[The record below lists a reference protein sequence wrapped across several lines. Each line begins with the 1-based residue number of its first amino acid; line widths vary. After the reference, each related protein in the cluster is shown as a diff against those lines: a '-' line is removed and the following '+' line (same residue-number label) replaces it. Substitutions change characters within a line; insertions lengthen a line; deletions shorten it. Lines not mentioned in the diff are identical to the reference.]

1 MFNVGLTNSHFN
13 SILKGGKMF
22 VIDKI
27 KKDMIAEL
35 VSQEQSVLLTGATGC
50 GKTTLCKEIA
60 DDLDMNVVIVNM
72 GSTQDARTTLIGY
85 HTLQD
90 GETKF
95 EKSAFI
101 NAIQQENTLI
111 ILDELSRASD
121 DAYNIIFPLLDFRKE
136 VHVEE
141 TGETIKVAD
150 GVRFISTANVGL
162 EYSSAR
168 SIDRALQDRF
178 MIFNI
183 PYMTGKEL
191 KGYIKTVHGKEIAS
205 SMANLCSVYDYSH
218 QQYEKS
224 RISAKMSPRMILN
237 CCSLVG
243 KFTDA
248 EVMNNVLLSMFEQDS
263 SSITS
268 DANIMR
274 EYADSLG
281 MFN

>member
-1 MFNVGLTNSHFN
+1 
-13 SILKGGKMF
+13 MF

-60 DDLDMNVVIVNM
+60 NELGLNCVIVNM

-85 HTLQD
+85 HTLEN
-90 GETKF
+90 GNTSF
-95 EKSAFI
+95 EKSQFI
-101 NAIQQENTLI
+101 NAVQQKDTLI

-121 DAYNIIFPLLDFRKE
+121 DAYNIIFPLLDFRRE
-136 VHVEE
+136 IHIEE

-150 GVRFISTANVGL
+150 GVKFISTANVGL

-191 KGYIKTVHGKEIAS
+191 KGYIKDTQGKEIAD
-205 SMANLCSVYDYSH
+205 SMKNLCDVYDYSH
-218 QQYEKS
+218 KQYEAS
-224 RISAKMSPRMILN
+224 RISARMSPRMILN
-237 CCSLVG
+237 CCSLIS
-243 KFTDA
+243 KFSDA

-268 DANIMR
+268 DANIIR
-274 EYADSLG
+274 EFGDSLG

>member
-1 MFNVGLTNSHFN
+1 MASN
-13 SILKGGKMF
+13 F
-22 VIDKI
+22 VIDPVKKKI
-27 KKDMIAEL
+27 LTEL
-35 VSQEQSVLLTGATGC
+35 VNSGKNTLLTGGTGC
-50 GKTTLCKEIA
+50 GKTTLAIEIA
-60 DDLDMNVVIVNM
+60 KELGLKPVVINC
-72 GSTQDARTTLIGY
+72 GSTQDARSSLLGYFTLK
-85 HTLQD
+85 D
-90 GETKF
+90 GDTVFQEADFLK
-95 EKSAFI
+95 
-101 NAIQQENTLI
+101 AIQEENTLI

>member
-1 MFNVGLTNSHFN
+1 
-13 SILKGGKMF
+13 MF

-60 DDLDMNVVIVNM
+60 DELGLNCVIVNM

-85 HTLQD
+85 HTLED
-90 GETKF
+90 GNTSF
-95 EKSAFI
+95 EKSQFI
-101 NAIQQENTLI
+101 NAVQQKDTLI

-121 DAYNIIFPLLDFRKE
+121 DAYNIIFPLLDFRRE
-136 VHVEE
+136 IHIEE
-141 TGETIKVAD
+141 TGETVKVAD
-150 GVRFISTANVGL
+150 GVKFISTANIGL

-191 KGYIKTVHGKEIAS
+191 KGYIKDTQGTEVAVKMG
-205 SMANLCSVYDYSH
+205 NLCKVYDYSH
-218 QQYEKS
+218 KQYENS
-224 RISAKMSPRMILN
+224 RISARMSPRMILN
-237 CCSLVG
+237 CCSLVS
-243 KFTDA
+243 KFSDA
-248 EVMNNVLLSMFEQDS
+248 EIMNNVLLSMFEQDS

-268 DANIMR
+268 DANIIR
-274 EYADSLG
+274 EYGDSLG